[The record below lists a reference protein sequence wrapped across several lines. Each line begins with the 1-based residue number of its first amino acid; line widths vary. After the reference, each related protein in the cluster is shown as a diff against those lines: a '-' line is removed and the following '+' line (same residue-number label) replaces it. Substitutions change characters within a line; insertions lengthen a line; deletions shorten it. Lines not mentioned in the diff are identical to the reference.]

1 MSYPDFL
8 AVNHGSVVQIT
19 PLSKEAF
26 AWCDDN
32 LEELEPWQRQG
43 ESFAIDHRLA
53 QDILI
58 GMRRDGLLEA

>member
-8 AVNHGSVVQIT
+8 AVNHGTVVQIT

-32 LEELEPWQRQG
+32 LELEPWQRMG
-43 ESFAIDHRLA
+43 ASFAIDHRLA
-53 QDILI
+53 GDILN
-58 GMRRDGLLEA
+58 GMRSAGLQED